1 MNVTLLTQWH
11 CKHSSNSW
19 HRYLRVQQAQGTGL
33 LWMQFQHRPEVF
45 VESALQSTSCPAPG
59 RALRTSHLSKLWGF
73 EAAHC
78 YLGVCPPQLQS
89 TFSCF
94 LVIHGLHSAK
104 RNKERRKERSK
115 GHGYAQKRP
124 GRIQLQNETC
134 TSQLNRFQGIH

>member
-1 MNVTLLTQWH
+1 MNVTLPTQWH
-11 CKHSSNSW
+11 GKHSSNSW
-19 HRYLRVQQAQGTGL
+19 LRYLRVQQARGIGL
-33 LWMQFQHRPEVF
+33 LWMQFERRSEVF
-45 VESALQSTSCPAPG
+45 MESALQSTSCPAPG

-78 YLGVCPPQLQS
+78 FLGVCPPQLQS

-104 RNKERRKERSK
+104 HNKERRKERSK

-134 TSQLNRFQGIH
+134 TS

>member
-11 CKHSSNSW
+11 CKHSSNPW

-33 LWMQFQHRPEVF
+33 LWMQFEKGREGF

-78 YLGVCPPQLQS
+78 FLGVCPLQLQS

-104 RNKERRKERSK
+104 HNKERRKERSK
-115 GHGYAQKRP
+115 GHGYVQKRP
-124 GRIQLQNETC
+124 GRIQLHNETC

>member
-11 CKHSSNSW
+11 CKHSSNPW
-19 HRYLRVQQAQGTGL
+19 HRYLWVQQARGTGL

-59 RALRTSHLSKLWGF
+59 RALRTSHLSKLLGF

-78 YLGVCPPQLQS
+78 FLGVCPPQLQS

-104 RNKERRKERSK
+104 HNKERRKERSK
-115 GHGYAQKRP
+115 GHGYAHKWP
-124 GRIQLQNETC
+124 GRVQLQNETY
-134 TSQLNRFQGIH
+134 TTQLNRFQGIH

>member
-1 MNVTLLTQWH
+1 MNVTLLTQGH

-19 HRYLRVQQAQGTGL
+19 HRYLRVQQARGFGL
-33 LWMQFQHRPEVF
+33 LWMQFERRSEVF
-45 VESALQSTSCPAPG
+45 MESALQSASCPAPG
-59 RALRTSHLSKLWGF
+59 STLRIPHLSKLWGF
-73 EAAHC
+73 EAARC
-78 YLGVCPPQLQS
+78 FLGVCPPQLQS

-104 RNKERRKERSK
+104 HNKERRKERSK

-124 GRIQLQNETC
+124 GGIQLQNETC